1 MVGRTSIPEMVRMFR
16 LRFPAHAGGIELYPD
31 ATGQNLNVQT
41 GLSSHD
47 TVIAAFRGYPSQI
60 TLQAAQ
66 TNPRVRDRVN
76 SMNSILNGAGE
87 WMPLEVDETAE
98 MTIRDFAFVEWDEK
112 GTDLMKITKIEDERS
127 TLTHATDA
135 LGYWGS
141 LDAPLATIYL
151 PEKENGNDVPNSLNP
166 FNAQMGP
173 RELIQRLKERQGFE
187 DDNWSDWI

>member
-1 MVGRTSIPEMVRMFR
+1 
-16 LRFPAHAGGIELYPD
+16 
-31 ATGQNLNVQT
+31 
-41 GLSSHD
+41 
-47 TVIAAFRGYPSQI
+47 
-60 TLQAAQ
+60 
-66 TNPRVRDRVN
+66 
-76 SMNSILNGAGE
+76 
-87 WMPLEVDETAE
+87 MPLEVDETAE